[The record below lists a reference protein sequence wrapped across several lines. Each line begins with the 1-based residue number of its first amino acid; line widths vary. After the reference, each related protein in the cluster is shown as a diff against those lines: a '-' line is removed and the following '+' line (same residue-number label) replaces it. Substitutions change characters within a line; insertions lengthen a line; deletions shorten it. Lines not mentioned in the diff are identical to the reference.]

1 MRHERVREFLFVDA
15 PRGCPAP
22 LLSGHLVSPG
32 EYVPAETHTQQ
43 GPLDRAALLDLIREH
58 LGEILG
64 RDPQEI
70 GEQASFVDLGAEGGD
85 VLDLVESVEAELGER
100 TVGFRIDDEDL
111 DDLETVRDALE
122 YIVARLG

>member
-1 MRHERVREFLFVDA
+1 M
-15 PRGCPAP
+15 
-22 LLSGHLVSPG
+22 
-32 EYVPAETHTQQ
+32 
-43 GPLDRAALLDLIREH
+43 DRAALLDLIREH